1 MENTWHGLCSVRVE
15 RRYIRTHMKAAF
27 SSWNNRIAPV
37 FDVARQIF
45 LVESDQGRILREA
58 EEVMPGDDPGEK
70 ARCLADLGANTLV
83 CGAISRSMQGLI
95 TSCGIT
101 VIPFVAGELQ
111 EVVRAWLEGKILEE
125 FFAMP
130 GCCPQAG
137 RRGGMGRGMR
147 EGRNRCS
154 RGVPLKGESG
164 LICVCQNCSY
174 SEPHERGVP
183 CSLKRCPVCGCSLIR
198 GQQMMG
204 MLIKEDQRP

>member
-1 MENTWHGLCSVRVE
+1 
-15 RRYIRTHMKAAF
+15 MKTAF

-37 FDVARQIF
+37 FDVARQVF
-45 LVESDQGRILREA
+45 LVESDQGRVIREA
-58 EEVMPGDDPGEK
+58 EEGMPGDDPGAK
-70 ARCLADLGANTLV
+70 ARCLAGLGVNTLV

-95 TSCGIT
+95 ASCGIT
-101 VIPFVAGELQ
+101 VIPFVAGKLR

-125 FFAMP
+125 LFAMP

-147 EGRNRCS
+147 EGQNRCG

-164 LICVCQNCSY
+164 LICVCPSCSH

-183 CSLKRCPVCGCSLIR
+183 CSLKQCPVCGSSLIR

-204 MLIKEDQRP
+204 ILIKEDQRP